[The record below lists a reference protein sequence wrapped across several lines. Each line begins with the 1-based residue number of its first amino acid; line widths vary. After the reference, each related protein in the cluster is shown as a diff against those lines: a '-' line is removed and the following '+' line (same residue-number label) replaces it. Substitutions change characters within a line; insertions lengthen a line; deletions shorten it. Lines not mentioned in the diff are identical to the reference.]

1 MPGLRATLVVLLV
14 LEALNALLW
23 AARIVSAA
31 VVYDTVVLAMVL
43 LRVLVSAL
51 QGVSAWL
58 LAGRALPAIALA
70 RLAFVLSALL
80 LVFEIGFRLS
90 PSSVQPGLRLPIV
103 AVYAVYALTC
113 IRGLGYLARA
123 EQTH

>member
-1 MPGLRATLVVLLV
+1 MPGLRALFVVLLV
-14 LEALNALLW
+14 VEALNALLW

-31 VVYDTVVLAMVL
+31 AAYDTVVLVMVL
-43 LRVLVSAL
+43 FRVLVSAL

-58 LAGRALPAIALA
+58 LAGRALPAVALA
-70 RLAFVLSALL
+70 RLAFALSAVL
-80 LVFEIGFRLS
+80 LVLEIGFRLS

-103 AVYAVYALTC
+103 AAYAAYALTC
-113 IRGLGYLARA
+113 IRGLGYVARA

>member
-1 MPGLRATLVVLLV
+1 MAGVRATFVVLLV

-23 AARIVSAA
+23 AARIASAA
-31 VVYDTVVLAMVL
+31 AVYDTVVLVMVL

-58 LAGRALPAIALA
+58 LANRALPAVALA
-70 RLAFVLSALL
+70 RLAFGLSAAL

-90 PSSVQPGLRLPIV
+90 PSSVQPDLRFPIV
-103 AVYAVYALTC
+103 AAYVAYALTC

-123 EQTH
+123 EQTS

>member
-1 MPGLRATLVVLLV
+1 MAGLRATFVVLLV

-23 AARIVSAA
+23 AARIASAA
-31 VVYDTVVLAMVL
+31 AVYDTVVLIMVL

-58 LAGRALPAIALA
+58 LAGRALPAVALA
-70 RLAFVLSALL
+70 RFAFALSAVL
-80 LVFEIGFRLS
+80 LVLEIGFRLS

-103 AVYAVYALTC
+103 AAYVAYALTC
-113 IRGLGYLARA
+113 IRGLRYLARA
-123 EQTH
+123 EQAH